1 MNSSTPRLYRRVA
14 TRFQEGGWTKR
25 MFRSQS
31 GKCCLVQA
39 LLDELGL
46 HRFLPADVLVDL
58 SAELGQRQD
67 FRSICARFMPYGAD
81 TQELIMKWNDAP
93 FRRSAD
99 VVQMLDALAD
109 RLEAEQRRVRDEL
122 DQYLDDAARQP
133 VLIG

>member
-46 HRFLPADVLVDL
+46 HQFLPADVLVDL